1 MTTINPQID
10 AAVVLMK
17 ALAAKL
23 NETKT
28 MEGMTALRLVGH
40 ANRNLR
46 RAHMNLFD
54 DDRYLGIPPLDV
66 DVARRDLLD
75 TMNLCALAL
84 SVLPKGGSDEP
95 T

>member
-1 MTTINPQID
+1 
-10 AAVVLMK
+10 
-17 ALAAKL
+17 
-23 NETKT
+23 
-28 MEGMTALRLVGH
+28 
-40 ANRNLR
+40 
-46 RAHMNLFD
+46 MNLFD